1 MANEAINA
9 SAGRQTAT
17 STMTAPRSPCCRCV
31 YRSEEHTSEL
41 QSQSNLVCRLLLEK
55 KKKYHNR
62 RFTTD
67 HRKIQG
73 TSKIRKSYHRI
84 TVQHRNNKRDEY
96 SDPRSMLMSHCTV
109 SAS

>member
-55 KKKYHNR
+55 KKRYHDREVRDMQVSTQYVERANEGMNADYSPKGDVVR
-62 RFTTD
+62 
-67 HRKIQG
+67 HIQAELVH
-73 TSKIRKSYHRI
+73 T
-84 TVQHRNNKRDEY
+84 
-96 SDPRSMLMSHCTV
+96 
-109 SAS
+109 